1 MYRNIELSGAGAS
14 RADESSTE
22 EDRFPFEARPF
33 DTDLFK
39 SVQKILAI
47 TALHDDDLTT
57 ERMAW
62 PELDGITRASTFH
75 KAIVNSILKKN
86 LYVMWIWDFAALF
99 HNLSFSSHHEY
110 QLENQKLNMA
120 IKKIYLIEPE
130 QPIAP
135 IAPIIQH
142 AIDQLL
148 LLHIERMYKSDLFNK
163 QNIADVVIEYG
174 PSIHNIP
181 IRHVEGNWFRL
192 EIDKKYR
199 EIINADTE
207 LVFED
212 NKRKSAQLVKKDE
225 IITKQNKM
233 IAKQNSEIIELKEGR
248 AKDKAC
254 FELGMAHIKDTKEI
268 AKRLIANQSNKDY
281 SVDTKMS
288 SGTNSQSLFGPGFK

>member
-22 EDRFPFEARPF
+22 EDRFPFQARPF
-33 DTDLFK
+33 DTDLFR
-39 SVQKILAI
+39 SVQSILARP
-47 TALHDDDLTT
+47 ALHDEDLTT
-57 ERMAW
+57 EKMAW

-135 IAPIIQH
+135 IIQH

-148 LLHIERMYKSDLFNK
+148 LEHIERMYKSDLFNK

-174 PSIHNIP
+174 PSIHNMP
-181 IRHVEGNWFRL
+181 IHYVKDNWFRL

-199 EIINADTE
+199 IIINADTE
-207 LVFED
+207 LVFDD
-212 NKRKSAQLVKKDE
+212 NGRKTAQLVQKDRQLVQKDSE
-225 IITKQNKM
+225 NAELRQA
-233 IAKQNSEIIELKEGR
+233 IAVS
-248 AKDKAC
+248 
-254 FELGMAHIKDTKEI
+254 MVHIKEYTEI
-268 AKRLIANQSNKDY
+268 ANRLIASQSNGTLLSDIRTP
-281 SVDTKMS
+281 SE
-288 SGTNSQSLFGPGFK
+288 TNSPSLFGSGFK